1 MILLGQLLALP
12 HTYFSSRKTSGELR
26 RQFNVI
32 EDVRTK
38 TCRTRD
44 YTAPAP
50 ELDGSTTVP
59 GCKGAKVKHNQ
70 KTRRGKSCST
80 RTMVHGEGGKRS
92 GAPCCSSAIAAVR
105 LRRFRVDPDRIGVI
119 HVSGKKPQPKHVR
132 RINLV
137 FTVVPQP
144 LAATRS

>member
-1 MILLGQLLALP
+1 MILLGQVLALP

-70 KTRRGKSCST
+70 KSRRGKSCST
-80 RTMVHGEGGKRS
+80 RTMVHGEGKGPARHAVVQQLQPYDCDASESILIGS
-92 GAPCCSSAIAAVR
+92 G
-105 LRRFRVDPDRIGVI
+105 
-119 HVSGKKPQPKHVR
+119 
-132 RINLV
+132 
-137 FTVVPQP
+137 
-144 LAATRS
+144 